1 MARQSSRV
9 PRTVWVLGFVSL
21 FMDVSSEL
29 VHSLLPLFLV
39 VGLGAS
45 PAVLGVIEG
54 IAESTASVAK
64 LFSGWLSDRLGRR
77 KLLVALGYG
86 LGAASKPLFPLA
98 TAPWMVLAAR
108 FADRVGKGVRGA
120 PRDALVADVTP
131 PGLRG
136 AAYGVRQSLDTVGAF
151 VGPLAA
157 IGLMALLDGDI
168 RAVLMLAVLPAVI
181 SVVLVVAGVEEPRAG
196 APRAAATP
204 VRWSEGGALGVA
216 FWGAVGVG
224 VVFTLARFSE
234 AFLILRGADLG
245 FSATLAPLVLVAMNL
260 VYAVAAAPL
269 GGLSD
274 RIGRR
279 PLLTAG
285 LVALVAADLVL
296 ALAPGPTAVLMGA
309 GLWGLHMALTQGLLS
324 AVVADA
330 APPRLRGAA
339 FGMFNLAT
347 GVALLAASTLAGVLW
362 AALGPAATFLAG
374 AAFAAV
380 AGVGLLG
387 LRRRG

>member
-131 PGLRG
+131 PGL
-136 AAYGVRQSLDTVGAF
+136 
-151 VGPLAA
+151 
-157 IGLMALLDGDI
+157 
-168 RAVLMLAVLPAVI
+168 
-181 SVVLVVAGVEEPRAG
+181 G
-196 APRAAATP
+196 APP
-204 VRWSEGGALGVA
+204 MECGSRWIRSARS
-216 FWGAVGVG
+216 WG
-224 VVFTLARFSE
+224 RS
-234 AFLILRGADLG
+234 
-245 FSATLAPLVLVAMNL
+245 
-260 VYAVAAAPL
+260 
-269 GGLSD
+269 
-274 RIGRR
+274 
-279 PLLTAG
+279 
-285 LVALVAADLVL
+285 
-296 ALAPGPTAVLMGA
+296 
-309 GLWGLHMALTQGLLS
+309 
-324 AVVADA
+324 
-330 APPRLRGAA
+330 PPSG
-339 FGMFNLAT
+339 
-347 GVALLAASTLAGVLW
+347 
-362 AALGPAATFLAG
+362 
-374 AAFAAV
+374 
-380 AGVGLLG
+380 
-387 LRRRG
+387 

>member
-204 VRWSEGGALGVA
+204 VRWSEAGALGVA

-279 PLLTAG
+279 PLLAAG

>member
-204 VRWSEGGALGVA
+204 VRWSEAGALGVA

-234 AFLILRGADLG
+234 AFLILRGANLG
-245 FSATLAPLVLVAMNL
+245 FSTTLAPLVLVAMNL

-279 PLLTAG
+279 PLLAAG